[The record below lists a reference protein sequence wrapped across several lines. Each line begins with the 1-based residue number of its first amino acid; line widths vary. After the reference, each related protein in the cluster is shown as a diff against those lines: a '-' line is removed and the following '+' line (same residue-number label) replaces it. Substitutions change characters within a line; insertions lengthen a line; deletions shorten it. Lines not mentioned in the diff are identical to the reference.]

1 MTIPAAAGHAPQKLS
16 TESRELARPSP
27 DRPHVTVGHELMR
40 AYQLAKS
47 LAEALE
53 VAHLPEA
60 HREAVRLREWL
71 WMQWASLG
79 SEALIED

>member
-1 MTIPAAAGHAPQKLS
+1 
-16 TESRELARPSP
+16 
-27 DRPHVTVGHELMR
+27 VTVGHELMR